1 LGSLYRLVQNETLK
15 TWRKKRFQI
24 VLILLT
30 VIIPI
35 FTYAQMRVVENMRE
49 QMGTNDWRIVVQ
61 QQIQD
66 YTNRVSS
73 PRVPEEWKQ
82 VLRVSIQKLNYHLE
96 QNIDPARPNAVTF
109 TSQFIDNA
117 VNLFL
122 PLMVMVIAAD
132 LVSAERVSGTIKLL
146 LARPV
151 RRWKVLF
158 SKYIAMLIYTSL
170 IVFATI
176 LLCYLISGLA
186 FGYGGWLMPVMVG
199 FKLVGEEVF
208 TDQVRVIEHWQY
220 LLMQAGLVWFSCV
233 VVGCISLMLSV
244 LVRGIAAGMGIMLA
258 MLIAG
263 TILVNMVSAWESAKY
278 FFMVNLRT
286 TLYLSGSMPPVPG
299 MTLPFSLAVLTV
311 WAALS
316 VLVSFLV
323 FTRQDIYS

>member
-1 LGSLYRLVQNETLK
+1 
-15 TWRKKRFQI
+15 
-24 VLILLT
+24 
-30 VIIPI
+30 
-35 FTYAQMRVVENMRE
+35 
-49 QMGTNDWRIVVQ
+49 
-61 QQIQD
+61 
-66 YTNRVSS
+66 
-73 PRVPEEWKQ
+73 
-82 VLRVSIQKLNYHLE
+82 
-96 QNIDPARPNAVTF
+96 
-109 TSQFIDNA
+109 
-117 VNLFL
+117 
-122 PLMVMVIAAD
+122 
-132 LVSAERVSGTIKLL
+132 
-146 LARPV
+146 
-151 RRWKVLF
+151 
-158 SKYIAMLIYTSL
+158 MLIYTSL